1 MRILVTGASGQVGGA
16 LMPRLK
22 PLGTVISHDK
32 SSFDLARLEAIPA
45 ALDRD
50 APDLIINPAAYTAVD
65 KAEDEPELAMRI
77 NAEAPGLIAR
87 WAAERGVPLL
97 HFSTDYVYDG
107 SGDRPWNEG
116 DEVRPLGVYGKS
128 KLAGEHAVRAAGGS
142 HLIFR
147 TCWIHGARGKNF
159 MRTIARLALERNEL
173 RVVADQIGAPTS
185 AALLADGVTTIVA
198 GGLDRL
204 RDRAVLAKGLVH
216 ICSSGEVSWHG
227 FACAIVEGL
236 KQRGV
241 RLAVE
246 KVTAIRSD
254 EYPMRARRPHN
265 SRLDLTRLQTV
276 FGITPPRWDTALSP
290 ELDSV
295 ARELVAASPQ
305 V

>member
-16 LMPRLK
+16 LVPRLR
-22 PLGTVISHDK
+22 PVGTVIPHDK
-32 SSFDLARLEAIPA
+32 FSFDLAKLEAIPA

-65 KAEDEPELAMRI
+65 TAEDEPALAMRI
-77 NAEAPGLIAR
+77 NAEAPGVVAR
-87 WAAERGVPLL
+87 WAAERGVPLI

-107 SGDRPWNEG
+107 RGDKPWNED
-116 DEVRPLGVYGKS
+116 DEACPLGVYGKS

-147 TCWIHGARGKNF
+147 TCWIYAARGKNF

-173 RVVADQIGAPTS
+173 RIVGDQIGAPTS
-185 AALLADGVTTIVA
+185 AALIAEGVTTIVA

-216 ICSSGEVSWHG
+216 ISSSGETSWYG

-241 RLAVE
+241 RLAAE

-290 ELDSV
+290 ELDSL
-295 ARELVAASPQ
+295 ARELVAASP
-305 V
+305 